1 MRLIKAT
8 LATATVAAGLTA
20 GAMGFGAVV
29 ANADPPPPPPL
40 PAEAGAPAPDWA
52 PPRPDSPLWAPN
64 NPVVWDPGWGGRWG
78 IWINGQFLTLT

>member
-1 MRLIKAT
+1 MRLINAT
-8 LATATVAAGLTA
+8 LAAAALAAGLTA
-20 GAMGFGAVV
+20 GGAGV
-29 ANADPPPPPPL
+29 AAIASADPPPPPL

-64 NPVVWDPGWGGRWG
+64 NPVVWNPGWGGRWG